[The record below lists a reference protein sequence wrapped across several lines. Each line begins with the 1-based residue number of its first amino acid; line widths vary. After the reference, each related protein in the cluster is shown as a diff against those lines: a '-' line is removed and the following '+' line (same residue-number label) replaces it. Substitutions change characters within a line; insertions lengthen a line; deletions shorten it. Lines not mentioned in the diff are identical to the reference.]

1 MNDQRKIV
9 YGQRRELMD
18 NESIKEMVE
27 EIRTCVAEELV
38 LGHLPSDT
46 VANNWDFDA
55 LEQEC
60 KTVFDM
66 RLDIHELKAM
76 SNVSAAF
83 LTQKVIDLANERAQ
97 KLEATL
103 GDMAVRHAEKSILLR
118 ILDQHWKDHLLCL
131 DHIRHG
137 INLRAYAQGNPL
149 NEYKREAFNQFTM
162 MMSRLK
168 VDFLSTL
175 HHFKT
180 SAPVEVALEEM
191 LGQVDFSKLHVNYS
205 EDGSEVEAAPEPAA
219 PSFEPA
225 APGQERI
232 SRNSPCPCNSGKKFK
247 HCHGA
252 LS

>member
-1 MNDQRKIV
+1 
-9 YGQRRELMD
+9 
-18 NESIKEMVE
+18 MVE

-60 KTVFDM
+60 QTVFDM

-83 LTQKVIDLANERAQ
+83 LTQKVIELANERAQ
-97 KLEATL
+97 NLEATL

-168 VDFLSTL
+168 VEFLSTL

-180 SAPVEVALEEM
+180 SAPVDVALEEM
-191 LGQVDFSKLHVNYS
+191 LGQIDFSKLHVNYS
-205 EDGSEVEAAPEPAA
+205 EEEPEDEAAPEPIA
-219 PSFEPA
+219 PSFIAPGAPSFGPA
-225 APGQERI
+225 ASANFVSETTERI
-232 SRNSPCPCNSGKKFK
+232 SRNTPCPCNSGKKFK

-252 LS
+252 LG